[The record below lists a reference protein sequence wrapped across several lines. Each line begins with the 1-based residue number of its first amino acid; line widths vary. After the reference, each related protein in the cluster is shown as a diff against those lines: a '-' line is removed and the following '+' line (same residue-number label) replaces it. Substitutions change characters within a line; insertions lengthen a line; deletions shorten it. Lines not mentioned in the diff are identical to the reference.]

1 MDNKFERLFEG
12 IKQLGKA
19 SDINYSSTSPPII
32 DKNPCMNKRWLL
44 RYLKGENDRNTVFP
58 RSNGTRRPSRNL
70 LMRKSGDP
78 LYNAVMAMPGVYI
91 LDTNN
96 RADSHFTLYDK
107 MRPGKMNKSNNINQI
122 RRLNIFTTKNYNHY
136 WKRRIDSLDFTN
148 ISSQD
153 VFDIDF
159 DITFLFKLLEDI
171 GEIRPEFK
179 VLYDSM
185 IAIYN
190 QRFAHQVIESKRVLN
205 EKRKLYKEKL
215 KTVNELTRQSNDM
228 QTDDT
233 NNDRIRQ
240 AQSVAEDEYNIAL
253 AAYTQSKNDNII
265 FENEVAIA
273 MCNIIKDSIRQIVDT
288 LLTPPVTDEGRALLG
303 TIFNRIMKSKL
314 KNIFKSAIL
323 HGRLSFRQLV
333 ILFRGLRY
341 KKIYIV
347 DPSCFTI
354 EQVKHLSTRVVADI
368 ETQDLSEEMDE
379 YVQDG
384 SPVSH
389 QSIPNSLLRS
399 FQGHPPLL
407 GVGGTIRKKSRKH
420 RTRKNRDTTRRRRRK

>member
-1 MDNKFERLFEG
+1 ML
-12 IKQLGKA
+12 
-19 SDINYSSTSPPII
+19 
-32 DKNPCMNKRWLL
+32 
-44 RYLKGENDRNTVFP
+44 
-58 RSNGTRRPSRNL
+58 
-70 LMRKSGDP
+70 GDP

-107 MRPGKMNKSNNINQI
+107 MTMNKSNNINQI

-148 ISSQD
+148 ISSQE

-185 IAIYN
+185 IDIYN
-190 QRFAHQVIESKRVLN
+190 RQFALRVIESKRVLN

-215 KTVNELTRQSNDM
+215 KTVNELTRQLNENDM
-228 QTDDT
+228 QTDDPH
-233 NNDRIRQ
+233 NDRIRQ

-253 AAYTQSKNDNII
+253 AEYTQSKNENMIL
-265 FENEVAIA
+265 ENEVAIA

-354 EQVKHLSTRVVADI
+354 EQVKHLSTRVVANI
-368 ETQDLSEEMDE
+368 ESQDLSEEIDE
-379 YVQDG
+379 YVKDG